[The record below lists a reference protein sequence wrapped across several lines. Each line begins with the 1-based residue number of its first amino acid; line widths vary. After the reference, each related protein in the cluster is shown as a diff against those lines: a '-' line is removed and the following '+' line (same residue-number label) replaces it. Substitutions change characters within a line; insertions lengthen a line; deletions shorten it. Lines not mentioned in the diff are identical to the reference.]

1 LTCPAILTECSIS
14 DSTNKKKIPVTK
26 VILLIP
32 TLDRSGAE
40 KQLTHL
46 AIGLPHEEFDV
57 EVIALTRGGPYEE
70 QLKAAGI
77 PLTIIGK
84 RWKFDP
90 FALRRL
96 RKLIAGK
103 QPDILHTWLFAAN
116 AYGRMVVGFEPAPKV
131 VVSERCVDSWKAGWQ
146 LWCDRKLTPRTDRL
160 IGNSQAVAAFYADLG
175 FPRDRLLVIPNGIEP
190 ATDSTRTRQSI
201 CDEFDFPVDSKIIGC
216 VGRLAPQKR
225 VSDLIWAMELLQSL
239 QPSSRLL
246 IIGDGPQRKALE
258 DFARNIRL
266 SDVIRFAGHRS
277 DVANILPHMDMF
289 CLASDFEGQSNSLM
303 EAMAHGLP
311 VVVSDI
317 APNVELVEHE
327 KTGLVVPVGDRPAF
341 TRACDRL
348 IKDESLGDSLG
359 KAAKDYIIREH
370 SFEKAVVAHAAL
382 YRTLVGQSNDDSV
395 AG

>member
-1 LTCPAILTECSIS
+1 MI
-14 DSTNKKKIPVTK
+14 K
-26 VILLIP
+26 VLLLIP

-46 AIGLPHEEFDV
+46 AIGLPRDEFDV
-57 EVIALTRGGPYEE
+57 EVVALTRGGPYEE

-96 RKLIAGK
+96 KKLITKK
-103 QPDILHTWLFAAN
+103 QPDVLHTWLFAAN
-116 AYGRMVVGFEPAPKV
+116 AYGRMAVGANPATKV
-131 VVSERCVDSWKAGWQ
+131 VVSERCVDSWKADWQ
-146 LWCDRKLTPRTDRL
+146 LWFDRKLAPRTDRL
-160 IGNSQAVAAFYADLG
+160 IGNSQAVADFYADLG

-190 ATDSTRTRQSI
+190 AKKSTRTRQSI

-225 VSDLIWAMELLQSL
+225 VSDLIWAMELLQAL

-246 IIGDGPQRKALE
+246 IIGEGPQRKELE

-277 DVANILPHMDMF
+277 DVSNILPHMDLF

-303 EAMAHGLP
+303 EAMSHGRP

-317 APNVELVEHE
+317 APNLELVEHE

-348 IKDESLGDSLG
+348 IKDQILAESLGTT
-359 KAAKDYIIREH
+359 AAERVHEKH
-370 SFEKAVVAHAAL
+370 SFEYAVAKQADL
-382 YRTLVGQSNDDSV
+382 YRSLLNS
-395 AG
+395 

>member
-1 LTCPAILTECSIS
+1 MI
-14 DSTNKKKIPVTK
+14 K
-26 VILLIP
+26 VLLLIP

-46 AIGLPHEEFDV
+46 AIGLPRDEFDV
-57 EVIALTRGGPYEE
+57 EVVALTRGGPYEE

-96 RKLIAGK
+96 KKLIAKK
-103 QPDILHTWLFAAN
+103 QPDVLHTWLFAAN
-116 AYGRMVVGFEPAPKV
+116 AYGRMAVGANPATKV
-131 VVSERCVDSWKAGWQ
+131 VVSERCVDSWKADWQ
-146 LWCDRKLTPRTDRL
+146 LWFDRKLAPRTDRL
-160 IGNSQAVAAFYADLG
+160 IGNSQAVADFYADLG

-190 ATDSTRTRQSI
+190 AKKSTRTRQSI

-225 VSDLIWAMELLQSL
+225 VSDLIWAMELLQAL

-246 IIGDGPQRKALE
+246 IIGEGPQRKELE

-277 DVANILPHMDMF
+277 DVSNILPHMDLF

-303 EAMAHGLP
+303 EAMLHGRP

-317 APNVELVEHE
+317 APNLELVEHE

-348 IKDESLGDSLG
+348 IKDSSLAGSLGD
-359 KAAKDYIIREH
+359 AATAHMSAAH
-370 SFEKAVVAHAAL
+370 SFENTITAHADL
-382 YRTLVGQSNDDSV
+382 YRSLLGS
-395 AG
+395 

>member
-1 LTCPAILTECSIS
+1 M
-14 DSTNKKKIPVTK
+14 TK

-46 AIGLPHEEFDV
+46 AIGLPRDEFDV
-57 EVIALTRGGPYEE
+57 EVVALTRGGPYAE

-96 RKLIAGK
+96 RKLIAEK
-103 QPDILHTWLFAAN
+103 QPDILHSWLFAAN
-116 AYGRMVVGFEPAPKV
+116 AYGRMAVGSEPAPKV

-146 LWCDRKLTPRTDRL
+146 LWFDRKLAPRTDRL
-160 IGNSQAVAAFYADLG
+160 IGNSRAVADFYADLG
-175 FPRDRLLVIPNGIEP
+175 FPRDRLLVIPNGIQP

-225 VSDLIWAMELLQSL
+225 ASDLIWAMELLQSL

-246 IIGDGPQRKALE
+246 VIGDGPQRKELE

-266 SDVIRFAGHRS
+266 SDVVHFAGHRP

-317 APNVELVEHE
+317 APNLELVEHE
-327 KTGLVVPVGDRPAF
+327 MTGLVVPVGDRPAF
-341 TRACDRL
+341 TRACDWL
-348 IKDESLGDSLG
+348 IKDTSLADSLG
-359 KAAKDYIIREH
+359 NAAKDYIIREH
-370 SFEKAVVAHAAL
+370 SFEKAIVAHAVL
-382 YRTLVGQSNDDSV
+382 YRKLVGQSKDDLV

>member
-1 LTCPAILTECSIS
+1 MI
-14 DSTNKKKIPVTK
+14 K
-26 VILLIP
+26 VLLLIP

-46 AIGLPHEEFDV
+46 ATGLPRDEFDV
-57 EVIALTRGGPYEE
+57 EVVALTRGGPYEE
-70 QLKAAGI
+70 QLRSSGI
-77 PLTIIGK
+77 PLTVIGK

-96 RKLIAGK
+96 RKLIAEK

-116 AYGRMVVGFEPAPKV
+116 AYGRMAVGSEPVPKV
-131 VVSERCVDSWKAGWQ
+131 VVSERCVDSWKANWQ
-146 LWCDRKLTPRTDRL
+146 LWFDRKLAPRTGRL
-160 IGNSQAVAAFYADLG
+160 IGNSQAVADFYADLG

-190 ATDSTRTRQSI
+190 TDDTLRTRQSI
-201 CDEFDFPVDSKIIGC
+201 CDEFDFPVDAKIIGC

-246 IIGDGPQRKALE
+246 IIGEGPQRKELE
-258 DFARNIRL
+258 DFSRNLRL
-266 SDVIRFAGHRS
+266 SDVICFAGHRS

-303 EAMAHGLP
+303 EAMSHGLP

-317 APNVELVEHE
+317 APNLELVEHE
-327 KTGLVVPVGDRPAF
+327 KTGFVVPVGDRPAF
-341 TRACDRL
+341 TRACNRL
-348 IKDESLGDSLG
+348 MNDEVLGDSLG
-359 KAAKDYIIREH
+359 KAAKEYIVRQH
-370 SFEKAVVAHAAL
+370 SFETAVTAHSEL
-382 YRTLVGQSNDDSV
+382 YRSLVTETPQ
-395 AG
+395 

>member
-1 LTCPAILTECSIS
+1 MI
-14 DSTNKKKIPVTK
+14 K
-26 VILLIP
+26 VLLLIP
-32 TLDRSGAE
+32 NLDRSGAE

-46 AIGLPHEEFDV
+46 AMGLPRDEFDV
-57 EVIALTRGGPYEE
+57 EVVALTRGGPYEE
-70 QLKAAGI
+70 QLKVAGI

-90 FALRRL
+90 LALQRLRRL
-96 RKLIAGK
+96 IARK

-116 AYGRMVVGFEPAPKV
+116 AYGRMAVGSKPVPKV
-131 VVSERCVDSWKAGWQ
+131 VVSERCVDSWKANWQ
-146 LWCDRKLTPRTDRL
+146 HWFDRKLAPRTDRL
-160 IGNSQAVAAFYADLG
+160 IGNSQAVADFYGDLG
-175 FPRDRLLVIPNGIEP
+175 FPRERTLVIPNGIEP

-239 QPSSRLL
+239 QPDSRLL
-246 IIGDGPQRKALE
+246 IIGEGPQRKELE

-277 DVANILPHMDMF
+277 DVSNIILHMDVF

-303 EAMAHGLP
+303 EAMANGRP

-317 APNVELVEHE
+317 APNLELVQHE
-327 KTGLVVPVGDRPAF
+327 KTGLVVPVSDRPAF
-341 TRACDRL
+341 TRACVRL
-348 IKDESLGDSLG
+348 IQDKSLADAMG
-359 KAAKDYIIREH
+359 KAACEYIVREH
-370 SFEKAVVAHAAL
+370 SFEKAVAAHAEL
-382 YRTLVGQSNDDSV
+382 YRSL
-395 AG
+395 APR

>member
-1 LTCPAILTECSIS
+1 MI
-14 DSTNKKKIPVTK
+14 K
-26 VILLIP
+26 VLLLIP

-46 AIGLPHEEFDV
+46 AIGLPREEFDV
-57 EVIALTRGGPYEE
+57 EVVALTRGGPYEE

-77 PLTIIGK
+77 KVTIIGK

-96 RKLIAGK
+96 RKLIAEK

-116 AYGRMVVGFEPAPKV
+116 AYGRMAVGSEPAPKV

-146 LWCDRKLTPRTDRL
+146 LWFDRKLAPRTDRL
-160 IGNSQAVAAFYADLG
+160 IGNSQAVADFYADLG
-175 FPRDRLLVIPNGIEP
+175 FPRNRLLVIPNGIEP

-201 CDEFDFPVDSKIIGC
+201 CDEFDFPIDSKIIGC

-246 IIGDGPQRKALE
+246 IVGEGPQWKELE
-258 DFARNIRL
+258 GFARNLRL

-277 DVANILPHMDMF
+277 DVSNILPHIDMF

-303 EAMAHGLP
+303 EAMAHGRP

-317 APNVELVEHE
+317 APNLELVEHE

-348 IKDESLGDSLG
+348 IKDEALGDSLG
-359 KAAKDYIIREH
+359 TAANDYIVREH
-370 SFEKAVVAHAAL
+370 SFEKAVAAHAEL
-382 YRTLVGQSNDDSV
+382 YRTLVRQSKV
-395 AG
+395 EPAAE

>member
-1 LTCPAILTECSIS
+1 VI
-14 DSTNKKKIPVTK
+14 K
-26 VILLIP
+26 VLLLIP

-46 AIGLPHEEFDV
+46 AIGLPRDEFDV
-57 EVIALTRGGPYEE
+57 EVVALTRGGPYEE

-96 RKLIAGK
+96 RKLIGEK

-116 AYGRMVVGFEPAPKV
+116 AYGRIAVGSRVAGNTAPRV
-131 VVSERCVDSWKAGWQ
+131 VVSERCVDSWKANWQ
-146 LWCDRKLTPRTDRL
+146 LWFDRKLAPRTDRL
-160 IGNSQAVAAFYADLG
+160 TGNSQAVADFYADLG

-190 ATDSTRTRQSI
+190 ATGSTRTRQSV
-201 CDEFDFPVDSKIIGC
+201 CDEFEFPVDSKIIGC

-225 VSDLIWAMELLQSL
+225 VSDLIWAIELLQSL
-239 QPSSRLL
+239 QPTSRLL
-246 IIGDGPQRKALE
+246 IIGEGPQRKELE

-266 SDVIRFAGHRS
+266 SDVVRFAGHRS
-277 DVANILPHMDMF
+277 DVSSIIPHMDLF

-303 EAMAHGLP
+303 EAMANCLP
-311 VVVSDI
+311 VVVSNI
-317 APNVELVEHE
+317 APNLELVEHE

-341 TRACDRL
+341 TRAFNQL
-348 IKDESLGDSLG
+348 IKDESLADSLG
-359 KAAKDYIIREH
+359 TAASEYIVREH
-370 SFEKAVVAHAAL
+370 SFEKTIAAHVDL
-382 YRTLVGQSNDDSV
+382 YRSLVDD
-395 AG
+395 

>member
-1 LTCPAILTECSIS
+1 MI
-14 DSTNKKKIPVTK
+14 K
-26 VILLIP
+26 VLLLIP

-46 AIGLPHEEFDV
+46 AIGLPRDEFDV
-57 EVIALTRGGPYEE
+57 EVVALTRGGPYEE
-70 QLKAAGI
+70 QLTAAGI

-96 RKLIAGK
+96 KKLIAEK

-116 AYGRMVVGFEPAPKV
+116 AYGRMAVGSKPGLKV
-131 VVSERCVDSWKAGWQ
+131 VVSERCVDSWKANWQ
-146 LWCDRKLTPRTDRL
+146 LWFDRKLASRTDRL
-160 IGNSQAVAAFYADLG
+160 IGNSQAVADFYADLG
-175 FPRDRLLVIPNGIEP
+175 FPQDRLLVIPNGIEP
-190 ATDSTRTRQSI
+190 ATESMRTRQSI

-225 VSDLIWAMELLQSL
+225 VSDLIWAMELLQAL
-239 QPSSRLL
+239 QPSSRFL
-246 IIGDGPQRKALE
+246 IIGDGPQRKELE

-266 SDVIRFAGHRS
+266 ADVVRFAGHRS
-277 DVANILPHMDMF
+277 DVANIFPHMDMF

-303 EAMAHGLP
+303 EAMAHGRP

-317 APNVELVEHE
+317 APNLELVEHE

-341 TRACDRL
+341 TRACNRL
-348 IKDESLGDSLG
+348 IKDEVLGDSLG
-359 KAAKDYIIREH
+359 KAAREHIVKQH
-370 SFEKAVVAHAAL
+370 SFEKTIAAYADL
-382 YRTLVGQSNDDSV
+382 YRIIIH
-395 AG
+395 

>member
-1 LTCPAILTECSIS
+1 MI
-14 DSTNKKKIPVTK
+14 K
-26 VILLIP
+26 VLLLIP

-46 AIGLPHEEFDV
+46 ATGLPRAEFDV
-57 EVIALTRGGPYEE
+57 EVVALTRGGPYEE
-70 QLKAAGI
+70 QLKSAGI

-96 RKLIAGK
+96 RKLIADK

-116 AYGRMVVGFEPAPKV
+116 AYGRMAVGANPAPMV
-131 VVSERCVDSWKAGWQ
+131 VVSERCVDSWKANWQ
-146 LWCDRKLTPRTDRL
+146 LWFDRKLAPRTDRL
-160 IGNSQAVAAFYADLG
+160 IGNSQAVADFYADLG
-175 FPRDRLLVIPNGIEP
+175 FPRDRMLVIPNGIEP
-190 ATDSTRTRQSI
+190 PEKSTRTRQSI

-225 VSDLIWAMELLQSL
+225 VSDLIWSMELLQSL
-239 QPSSRLL
+239 QPTSRLL
-246 IIGDGPQRKALE
+246 IIGEGPQRKELE

-266 SDVIRFAGHRS
+266 SDVIRFAGHRF
-277 DVANILPHMDMF
+277 DVSNILPHMDMF

-303 EAMAHGLP
+303 EAMAHGRP

-317 APNVELVEHE
+317 APNLELVEHE

-341 TRACDRL
+341 TRACNRL
-348 IKDESLGDSLG
+348 IMDEFLGDSLG
-359 KAAKDYIIREH
+359 KSATEHIVQKH
-370 SFEKAVVAHAAL
+370 SFEKAVAAHADL
-382 YRTLVGQSNDDSV
+382 YHSLIN
-395 AG
+395 

>member
-1 LTCPAILTECSIS
+1 VI
-14 DSTNKKKIPVTK
+14 K
-26 VILLIP
+26 VFLLIP

-46 AIGLPHEEFDV
+46 AIGLPRDEFDV
-57 EVIALTRGGPYEE
+57 EVVALTRGGPYEE
-70 QLKAAGI
+70 QLKAADI

-96 RKLIAGK
+96 GKLIADK

-116 AYGRMVVGFEPAPKV
+116 AYGRMAVGSNPVSKV
-131 VVSERCVDSWKAGWQ
+131 VVSERCVDSWKANWQ
-146 LWCDRKLTPRTDRL
+146 LWFDRKLAPRTDRL
-160 IGNSQAVAAFYADLG
+160 IGNSQAVADFYADLG
-175 FPRDRLLVIPNGIEP
+175 FPRDQLLVIPNGIEP
-190 ATDSTRTRQSI
+190 AKESTRTRQSV
-201 CDEFDFPVDSKIIGC
+201 CDEFDFPIDSKIIGC

-225 VSDLIWAMELLQSL
+225 VSDLIWSMELLQSL

-246 IIGDGPQRKALE
+246 IIGEGPQRKELE

-303 EAMAHGLP
+303 EAMAHGRP

-317 APNVELVEHE
+317 APNLELVEHE

-341 TRACDRL
+341 TRACNRL
-348 IKDESLGDSLG
+348 IKEESLADSLG
-359 KAAKDYIIREH
+359 KAGREHIVREH
-370 SFEKAVVAHAAL
+370 SFEKAIAAHAQL
-382 YRTLVGQSNDDSV
+382 YGSLVDISNLSSSDAKTQRCKESQS
-395 AG
+395 